1 MYSRIRSLGLRGIGG
16 YEVELEVYVSS
27 GLPRLDI
34 VGLPDAAVKEAADRV
49 RAAIKNNGYEYPVSR
64 VTVNLAPADTKK
76 NGTVYDLPVFLGI
89 LAATEQMKPPREGD
103 VFFGELSLTGQ
114 LRPVTGALPM
124 ALAAERAGA
133 KRLFV
138 PADNAAEAAYAEGLE
153 VYPVTDVKA
162 LLAHLAG
169 ETPIEAAKPRAI
181 EAVPGDYP
189 DFFDVKGQ
197 ENVKRALEVAAA
209 GGHNLLMVGPPGAGK
224 SMLAKRLPGILPDM
238 SREEALRSTEIWSV
252 AGLTGPDNPVLNRRP
267 FRAPNQTA
275 SRQALAGGVE
285 LRPGEMSL
293 AHNGV
298 LFLDELPE
306 FHRDVIEVLRQPLE
320 EGEVTI
326 SRASG
331 SASYPSRFMLVC
343 AMNHCRCGWHGHP
356 SGRCRCTPNSVRQYQ
371 SKISGPLLDRIDITV
386 EVPALEYDEL
396 KARPSGESSK
406 AIKARVDAACARQAQ
421 RFGDGLQTNA
431 RMSPQEMERYCAL
444 DEPSSA
450 LMKAAFESL
459 NLTARSFDRIRKVA
473 RTIADLEGAEH
484 IAPEHLAEAIQY
496 RSYDIWEETT

>member
-16 YEVELEVYVSS
+16 YEVELEVYISS

-89 LAATEQMKPPREGD
+89 LSAAGQIKAPAESDM
-103 VFFGELSLTGQ
+103 FFGELSLTGQ
-114 LRPVTGALPM
+114 LRPVAGALPM
-124 ALAAERAGA
+124 ALAARRAGA

-153 VYPVTDVKA
+153 VYPAADVKQ

-169 ETPIEAAKPRAI
+169 EQAIAPARPRDIQPPA
-181 EAVPGDYP
+181 GDYP

-209 GGHNLLMVGPPGAGK
+209 GGHNILMVGPPGAGK

-252 AGLTGPDNPVLNRRP
+252 AGLTGPEHPVVSRRP
-267 FRAPNQTA
+267 YRSPNQTA

-343 AMNHCRCGWHGHP
+343 AMNPCRCGWHGHP
-356 SGRCRCTPNSVRQYQ
+356 SGRCRCTPNSVRKYQ

-396 KARPSGESSK
+396 KARPSGESS
-406 AIKARVDAACARQAQ
+406 ANIKARVDKARRKQAE

-431 RMSPQEMERYCAL
+431 RMSPAEMERFCAL
-444 DEPSSA
+444 DEEGSA

-459 NLTARSFDRIRKVA
+459 NLTARSYDRIRKVA
-473 RTIADLEGAEH
+473 RTIADLEGAEQ
-484 IAPEHLAEAIQY
+484 IGPEHLAEAIQY